1 MISRSNAIDVIYDL
15 INSGILDESIE
26 DALNEIVTCIDYEEC
41 GMHLWNATNEDCD
54 NLFTCKRVDKI
65 TDEYIEEQ
73 KAIVNK
79 YRFVPAPAEKK
90 EIKDTIECS

>member
-1 MISRSNAIDVIYDL
+1 
-15 INSGILDESIE
+15 
-26 DALNEIVTCIDYEEC
+26 
-41 GMHLWNATNEDCD
+41 MHLWNATNEDCD
-54 NLFTCKRVDKI
+54 ILFTCKRVDKI